1 MKLNELKL
9 RSFRN
14 YGETAVAFDPGVN
27 LIVGDNAQGKTNLL
41 EAIAYLGSGKS
52 FRTQKTGELVR
63 FGGEFGEIEGKVF
76 SQDREQTLRWVL
88 FPGSRPRQL
97 WRNGAKQESNRDIAG
112 LLPTVLF
119 CPEDLMILKLGAAQR
134 RRFGDS
140 ALCGLRPNYDAALTE
155 YSRILDQKSRILKDH
170 FDHPGVLEILP
181 EYNTRL
187 CQVGALLISYR
198 ARFYDSLGKAA
209 AKYHSQF
216 SGGTEEF
223 SLEYKTV
230 STVTDPFAPV
240 SVLTQNLLDHLDS
253 HHRAELE
260 TGQCL
265 TGPHKADFTVTLSG
279 IDLKACLAQNK
290 DFVAWLSISGTV
302 ISYPVV
308 RSDDSAYYLS
318 HLFSGKKSKLGCL
331 FSLKSS
337 DYQQPSQNIAI
348 YGHHLSHSD
357 AMFSTLIDYK
367 QEAYYAEHSVITLD
381 SIYGRRNY
389 RIFAVLNMKVS
400 DWDPATASFGSGKAF
415 LQFVNRA
422 KRKAL
427 YSTDVEV
434 KEDDHILTLITC
446 DRSYGG
452 ASGRLI
458 VIAVQ
463 AQKLKRRNTCS

>member
-97 WRNGAKQESNRDIAG
+97 WRNGAKKKSNRDIAG
-112 LLPTVLF
+112 VLPTVLF

-253 HHRAELE
+253 HHRADLE

-265 TGPHKADFTVTLSG
+265 TGPHKDDFTVTLSG
-279 IDLKACLAQNK
+279 IDLKAYGSQGQTRTAAISLKLAQRELMAREWGEEPVLLLDDVLSELDSGRQ
-290 DFVAWLSISGTV
+290 DFVLN
-302 ISYPVV
+302 
-308 RSDDSAYYLS
+308 
-318 HLFSGKKSKLGCL
+318 
-331 FSLKSS
+331 
-337 DYQQPSQNIAI
+337 Q
-348 YGHHLSHSD
+348 
-357 AMFSTLIDYK
+357 
-367 QEAYYAEHSVITLD
+367 ITT
-381 SIYGRRNY
+381 GQV
-389 RIFAVLNMKVS
+389 F
-400 DWDPATASFGSGKAF
+400 
-415 LQFVNRA
+415 
-422 KRKAL
+422 
-427 YSTDVEV
+427 
-434 KEDDHILTLITC
+434 ITC
-446 DRSYGG
+446 CEP
-452 ASGRLI
+452 GRFTRLGKTI
-458 VIAVQ
+458 VIQNGNVM
-463 AQKLKRRNTCS
+463 